1 MLIKII
7 YIKLSPQC
15 SQSTLGLNKTMANKK
30 NNKLPIRKF
39 DKEEA
44 KRMAIIN
51 VQAGLHPI
59 SALSE
64 LAEKQL
70 PFMPVGT
77 EISKKVWK
85 NMYAVSLTY
94 GVESGLVLA
103 ENTPERYR
111 SLALQMKRDIE
122 KEFCCEKIHEKALVD
137 KIVSAYIRG
146 MECTWRLERSQH
158 FELHSNYRNNYF
170 FFLSKE
176 IDRSFRQYISGLDT
190 LKSLKQPEMN
200 IKLNIKS
207 KNAFVAGNQQFNVN
221 KNNEP
226 K

>member
-1 MLIKII
+1 MKKRII
-7 YIKLSPQC
+7 Q
-15 SQSTLGLNKTMANKK
+15 KK
-30 NNKLPIRKF
+30 YPNKLPIKKF

-51 VQAGLHPI
+51 VQAGVYPR
-59 SALSE
+59 SAMKE
-64 LAEKQL
+64 LMTKQL

-77 EISKKVWK
+77 KISKRVWK
-85 NMYAVSLTY
+85 NMYTVSLTY
-94 GVESGLVLA
+94 GVESGLILA

-111 SLALQMKRDIE
+111 PLALQMKRDIE

-137 KIVSAYIRG
+137 KIISAYIRG
-146 MECTWRLERSQH
+146 MECTWRLEGSQH

-176 IDRSFRQYISGLDT
+176 IDRSFRQFTSGLEM
-190 LKSLKQPEMN
+190 LKNMKQPEMN

-207 KNAFVAGNQQFNVN
+207 KNAFVAGNQHFNVN

>member
-1 MLIKII
+1 MKKRI
-7 YIKLSPQC
+7 
-15 SQSTLGLNKTMANKK
+15 NKK
-30 NNKLPIRKF
+30 IPIKKV
-39 DKEEA
+39 DIAEA
-44 KRMAIIN
+44 KRMAIVN
-51 VQAGLHPI
+51 FQSSLHPG
-59 SALSE
+59 SALLE
-64 LAEKQL
+64 LTEKQL
-70 PFMPVGT
+70 PFIPTGT
-77 EISKKVWK
+77 KMSKKVWK
-85 NMYAVSLTY
+85 NMCAVSLTY

-122 KEFCCEKIHEKALVD
+122 KEFFCEKIYEKALVD

-146 MECTWRLERSQH
+146 MECTWRLEKSQH
-158 FELHSNYRNNYF
+158 FDLHSNYRNNYF

-176 IDRSFRQYISGLDT
+176 IDRSFRQYVSGLDT

-207 KNAFVAGNQQFNVN
+207 KNAFLAGNQQFNAN